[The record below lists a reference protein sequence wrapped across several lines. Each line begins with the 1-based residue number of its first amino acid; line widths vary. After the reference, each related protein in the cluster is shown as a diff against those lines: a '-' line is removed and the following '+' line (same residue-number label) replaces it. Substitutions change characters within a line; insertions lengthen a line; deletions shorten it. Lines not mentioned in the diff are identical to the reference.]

1 MWGLL
6 FDLDGT
12 LALTNDWHEIAWRE
26 VLQEMG
32 VSLSPHGYATE
43 ISGRSNVEIVGRLL
57 PNLSRERAAL
67 VWTDKE
73 QRFRRRARG
82 LKAIPGLHELLNW
95 AVSQRGK
102 LAVVTNAPRANA
114 EHILQDLGIAS
125 SFECL
130 IAVEDVVHPKPAPE
144 PYLLAVSRL
153 GLMRDNCVAFEDS
166 PSGVKSAVAAG
177 LVVVGLLTGHSEQ
190 ELRDAGARLIVDDF
204 SSPLV
209 REMLGGVPR

>member
-1 MWGLL
+1 M
-6 FDLDGT
+6 
-12 LALTNDWHEIAWRE
+12 
-26 VLQEMG
+26 
-32 VSLSPHGYATE
+32 
-43 ISGRSNVEIVGRLL
+43 
-57 PNLSRERAAL
+57 
-67 VWTDKE
+67 DKE

-82 LKAIPGLHELLNW
+82 LKPIPGLHELLNW

-209 REMLGGVPR
+209 REMLVGVPR